1 MGRGLR
7 FISPAAED
15 RSVLYHAI
23 DRVNGRLHLLD
34 RESKD
39 QFVKIMRMHEA
50 YTDVRVVSYVVM
62 DNHFH
67 LLLEVPPKKKGAPI
81 SMSDEA
87 LLAKVKEYNSKA
99 YYRELKQI
107 LGGFRKNGNDD
118 AAEALKAK
126 HTCRMRDLSCFMQ
139 GLKRR
144 FSFWFN
150 KTHNRTGTLWEG
162 RFKSIVVEDG
172 YAARVMSCY
181 INLNPIR
188 AAMVSRPEDYRWSS
202 YGEAIK
208 PKDNNSRALAR
219 DGLCRVMQLN
229 RETDGRV
236 SAENSAVAWEEEGV
250 AWYRMMLYAD
260 GEEVFVTQPKEGVK
274 GGEVKRVT
282 KGFKREEVVEI
293 LAKGGKLSF
302 GEALQCRMRYM
313 GDGMVFGTQDFVNKI
328 FKKTRARFG
337 ATRTSGARPIKEVAW
352 KVESENR
359 LYTMRAL
366 RKNVVE

>member
-1 MGRGLR
+1 MGRKAR
-7 FISPAAED
+7 FISPSAED
-15 RSVLYHAI
+15 RYVLYHAI

-39 QFVKIMRMHEA
+39 QFVKIMRKHEA

-81 SMSDEA
+81 PMSDEI
-87 LLAKVKEYNSKA
+87 LLAKVKEYNCKA
-99 YYRELKQI
+99 YYKELKQI
-107 LGGFRKNGNDD
+107 LEGFRKNGNDD
-118 AAEALKAK
+118 AAEELKAK

-139 GLKRR
+139 GLKRQ

-162 RFKSIVVEDG
+162 RFKSILVEDG
-172 YAARVMSCY
+172 FAARVMSSY

-202 YGEAIK
+202 YGEAMK
-208 PKDNNSRALAR
+208 PKDDELRALAR
-219 DGLCRVMQLN
+219 NGLCRVMQLN
-229 RETDGRV
+229 QETGGRV
-236 SAENSAVAWEEEGV
+236 STENSAVAWDEKG
-250 AWYRMMLYAD
+250 ATWYRMMLFAD
-260 GEEVFVTQPKEGVK
+260 GEKVFVTKPKDGV
-274 GGEVKRVT
+274 GEVKRVN
-282 KGFKREEVVEI
+282 KGFKREEVAEV

-313 GDGMVFGTQDFVNKI
+313 GDGLVFGTQNFVNKI
-328 FKKTRARFG
+328 FEKARNRFG
-337 ATRTSGARPIKEVAW
+337 ATRTSGARLIKEVAW
-352 KVESENR
+352 KEKSENR